1 MAIDLNGHLPIRYW
15 TTERKGAWQ
24 VIADTPEALAQ
35 AIVNG
40 AMFTTMWNF
49 SQEPQEDEPE
59 PIRQGNLVL
68 DFDDKENPAN
78 AHGEVMR
85 VTGHLEDVYGV
96 DPYMLHYFA
105 SGSKGFH
112 LSIPA
117 LIFGAGDGDPYLPL
131 IFKRMAAKLAA
142 DLELRTLDVS
152 IYNMKR
158 GRMIRLPNI
167 RRKNGRYKVPLACS
181 EMSLPA
187 EELLALTKE
196 PRELDEDNLPEPPQ
210 ETEMAEL
217 FRQCREQVH
226 ADVARAVEHE
236 PISEEQRELYRQN
249 IPACIIH
256 IIDKRPIGYPFNS
269 LCLQLVAY
277 CSDAGHTLDEA
288 LDVCKDFIEKRNS
301 PTYDTIE
308 KRRRHFRELFLYI
321 QGGDHYPFG
330 CQFVLGME
338 FPGHAFECK
347 QCPCNPEKKASRSE
361 IEQMIADCDD
371 VDELTTSILM
381 QVAESGLPDSMKHR
395 LRKLIAKKAG
405 CTIKDLLADE
415 KTLLGDDAPA
425 AEKTVLECAKE
436 IITLL
441 GKENVLTDTIS
452 IWSWH
457 NRGVWEKT
465 EDREIRQF
473 AHRVVDDED
482 VTKGYIDSV
491 LDVFKTEIFRPGHR
505 FDLVQDAVNVLN
517 GELHWTGERW
527 ELRTHRREN
536 YRTTQLPVAYDPQ
549 AGAPRFLRFLDEVFQ
564 GDPDAHQKITLVF
577 EAIAYTVTASTAF
590 ESFFLLY
597 GKPAAGKSVLLAVME
612 AICGRNNVC
621 AVQPSLLENE
631 FHRAHMHGKLA
642 NIVTEIGEGAEIAD
656 AQLKAIVSG
665 ELTTASHKFK
675 PPFDFRPFCTCWF
688 GTNHMPHCR
697 DFSNALQRRAFILPF
712 NRTFAPEERDPL
724 LKQKLLEELPGILAM
739 SLQAYGDV
747 LRSGQ
752 FTVPE
757 SCEEARRQWRQES
770 DQVSQFIEECCIL
783 APDASVL
790 VQELYDDYRA
800 WAELAGIRRTL
811 NRRNFSDRVR
821 LQGVVS
827 WKSTGGWYR
836 FAGIHVV
843 NKPLRGG
850 SGLLN

>member
-1 MAIDLNGHLPIRYW
+1 MVIDLNGLLPIRYW
-15 TTERKGAWQ
+15 TSERKSAWQ

-49 SQEPQEDEPE
+49 AHEPVEGEPE
-59 PIRQGNLVL
+59 PNRQGDLVL
-68 DFDDKENPAN
+68 DFDDKDAPVN
-78 AHGEVMR
+78 AHSEVMR
-85 VTGHLEDVYGV
+85 VTAHLEEVYGV
-96 DPYMLHYFA
+96 DPYMLHFFA
-105 SGSKGFH
+105 SGSKGLH

-142 DLELRTLDVS
+142 DCDLNTLDLS
-152 IYNMKR
+152 IYNMRR

-167 RRKNGRYKVPLACS
+167 RRNNGRYKVPLACS

-187 EELLALTKE
+187 EELLALTKKH
-196 PRELDEDNLPEPPQ
+196 RELDEDNLPEPPQ
-210 ETEMAEL
+210 ETELVEL
-217 FRQCREQVH
+217 YRQCCAQVH
-226 ADVARAVEHE
+226 ADLARAAEHE
-236 PISEEQRELYRQN
+236 PMSDEQRELLRQN
-249 IPACIIH
+249 IPSCINYIL
-256 IIDKRPIGYPFNS
+256 DKRPTSQPFNT

-277 CSDAGHTLDEA
+277 WSDAGHPLDEA
-288 LDVCKDFIEKRNS
+288 LDLCGDFLAKRNS
-301 PTYDTIE
+301 DTYGTIE
-308 KRRRHFRELFLYI
+308 KRRRHFRELFLYV

-330 CQFVLGME
+330 CQFILGME

-347 QCPCNPEKKASRSE
+347 QCPCNPDKKPSRSE
-361 IEQMIADCDD
+361 IEQVIADCDD
-371 VDELTTSILM
+371 VDELTTTILL
-381 QVAESGLPDSMKHR
+381 QVAESGLPKSMKHR
-395 LRKLIAKKAG
+395 LRKLIAKKCG
-405 CTIKDLLADE
+405 CTIKDLLTDE

-441 GKENVLTDTIS
+441 GKENVLTDIIS
-452 IWSWH
+452 IWRWR
-457 NRGVWEKT
+457 NRGVWGNT

-473 AHRVVDDED
+473 AHRVVDDAD
-482 VTKGYIDSV
+482 VSKGYIDSV
-491 LDVFKTEIFRPGHR
+491 LDVFKTETFRPGHQ
-505 FDLVQDAVNVLN
+505 FDQVQNSINCLN

-549 AGAPRFLRFLDEVFQ
+549 AGAPRFMRFLSEVFQ
-564 GDPDAHQKITLVF
+564 SDADAHQKKTLVF
-577 EAIAYTVTASTAF
+577 EAIGYTVTASTAF

-597 GKPAAGKSVLLAVME
+597 GKPAAGKSVLLAMVE

-697 DFSNALQRRAFILPF
+697 DFSNALQRRAFILTF
-712 NRTFAPEERDPL
+712 NRTFLPEERDHQ
-724 LKQKLLEELPGILAM
+724 LKEKLLEELPGILAIA
-739 SLQAYGDV
+739 LEAYGDV

-783 APDASVL
+783 DPSASVL

-836 FAGIHVV
+836 FAGIHVM
-843 NKPLRGG
+843 NKPLR
-850 SGLLN
+850 SSSLLN

>member
-1 MAIDLNGHLPIRYW
+1 MDSDLNGHLPIRYW
-15 TTERKGAWQ
+15 TTERKGAWK
-24 VIADTPEALAQ
+24 VIADTPEDLAQ
-35 AIVNG
+35 AIANG
-40 AMFTTMWNF
+40 AMFVTMWNF
-49 SQEPQEDEPE
+49 SQEPVEGEPE
-59 PIRQGNLVL
+59 PNRQGDLVL
-68 DFDDKENPAN
+68 DFDDKDAPVN
-78 AHGEVMR
+78 AHSEVMR
-85 VTGHLEDVYGV
+85 VTAHLEKIYGV

-117 LIFGAGDGDPYLPL
+117 ETFGATKGDPYLPL
-131 IFKRMAAKLAA
+131 IFKRVAAKLAA
-142 DLELRTLDVS
+142 DCDLNTLDLS
-152 IYNMKR
+152 IFNMKR
-158 GRMIRLPNI
+158 GRMIRLPNVQ
-167 RRKNGRYKVPLACS
+167 RSNGKYKIPLACS

-187 EELLALTKE
+187 EQLLALTKE
-196 PRELDEDNLPEPPQ
+196 PRALDEDNLPEPPQ

-217 FRQCREQVH
+217 YRQCCAQVH
-226 ADVARAVEHE
+226 ADVARAAEHE
-236 PISEEQRELYRQN
+236 PMSAEQRELLRQN
-249 IPACIIH
+249 IPSCINYIL
-256 IIDKRPIGYPFNS
+256 DKRPTSQPFNT

-288 LDVCKDFIEKRNS
+288 LDLCGDFLAKRNS
-301 PTYDTIE
+301 DTYGTIE
-308 KRRRHFRELFLYI
+308 KRRRHFRELFLYV

-330 CQFVLGME
+330 CQFILGME

-347 QCPCNPEKKASRSE
+347 QCPCNPDKKPSRSE
-361 IEQMIADCDD
+361 IEQVIADCDD
-371 VDELTTSILM
+371 VDELTSTILL
-381 QVAESGLPDSMKHR
+381 QVAESGLPKSMKHR
-395 LRKLIAKKAG
+395 LQKLIAKKAG
-405 CTIKDLLADE
+405 CTIKDLKADE

-452 IWSWH
+452 TWRWR

-465 EDREIRQF
+465 EDREVRQF
-473 AHRVVDDED
+473 AHRVVDDPD
-482 VTKGYIDSV
+482 VSKGHIDSV
-491 LDVFKTEIFRPGHR
+491 LDVFKTETFRPGHR
-505 FDLVQDAVNVLN
+505 FDLVQEAVNVLN

-527 ELRTHRREN
+527 ELRQHCREH
-536 YRTTQLPVAYDPQ
+536 YRTTQLPVAYDPN
-549 AGAPRFLRFLDEVFQ
+549 AGAHRFLQFLQEVFR
-564 GDPDAHQKITLVF
+564 GDPDANHKIALVF
-577 EAIAYTVTASTAF
+577 QAIGYTVTASTAL
-590 ESFFLLY
+590 EAFFLLY
-597 GKPAAGKSVLLAVME
+597 GMPAAGKSVLLAIVE
-612 AICGRNNVC
+612 ALCGRNNVC

-697 DFSNALQRRAFILPF
+697 DFSNALQRRAFILRF
-712 NRTFAPEERDPL
+712 NRTFTPEERDPR
-724 LKQKLLEELPGILAM
+724 LKDKLLEELPGILAIA
-739 SLQAYGDV
+739 LEAYGDV
-747 LRSGQ
+747 LRSGH

-757 SCEEARRQWRQES
+757 SCEDARRQWRMES
-770 DQVSQFIEECCIL
+770 DQVVQFLDECCQL
-783 APDASVL
+783 APDASVQ
-790 VQELYDDYRA
+790 VQELFDDYRA
-800 WAELAGIRRTL
+800 WAEIVGIRRTL
-811 NRRNFSDRVR
+811 NRRNFTDRVR

-843 NKPLRGG
+843 NKPLR
-850 SGLLN
+850 SSSLLN